1 MIFLALAALWWSL
14 PPALPFDPPLPYWPG
29 RVYSSPGLHVGVR
42 VHTAL
47 EGAALTVQVSL

>member
-1 MIFLALAALWWSL
+1 MTWLALLPLWLSL
-14 PPALPFDPPLPYWPG
+14 PPAVPYSAPLPGWNG
-29 RVYSSPGLHVGVR
+29 RVYTSAGLHVGVR